1 MRMCKIVCG
10 RKSYKKYGGFVEVM
24 INGGSYYE
32 EVVEQAAE
40 TLKLEEEEDSDLC
53 LFRVDGTVIPNLD
66 VEVDGLMRYWTL
78 ERYLKS
84 QGKTSQQLK
93 LGVGYRFRVSLTCV
107 ECETMY
113 FIQDESPPQTRLAR
127 TTDACSSRP
136 RKTRSSRNI
145 TDFSTGCLQG
155 LQCMYIFTLHP

>member
-1 MRMCKIVCG
+1 M
-10 RKSYKKYGGFVEVM
+10 
-24 INGGSYYE
+24 
-32 EVVEQAAE
+32 
-40 TLKLEEEEDSDLC
+40 LK
-53 LFRVDGTVIPNLD
+53 
-66 VEVDGLMRYWTL
+66 LMRYWTS

-84 QGKTSQQLK
+84 QGKTSK

-127 TTDACSSRP
+127 TTDVCSPRP